1 MRRWLLGA
9 LAAVL
14 LPIPASAANTTFPQV
29 SEPPYF
35 VCKITTTTATTCV
48 VPGQNGSNGG
58 ASNFPTNNAAVLV
71 GYANNSATAQT
82 ATVTC
87 YDSLTAS
94 GYQVTVI
101 PALAVGQIGAFPLPG
116 VPLSV
121 GLTCIAS
128 AAITGDSVE
137 VFFR

>member
-9 LAAVL
+9 LAALL
-14 LPIPASAANTTFPQV
+14 LPVPAYAANTTYPQV
-29 SEPPYF
+29 GQPPYF
-35 VCKITTTTATTCV
+35 VCKITTTAATPCF

-58 ASNFPTNNAAVLV
+58 ASNFPTNAPSVLV
-71 GYANNSATAQT
+71 GYHNNSATAQT
-82 ATVTC
+82 ANVTC
-87 YDSLTAS
+87 YDSLSAS
-94 GYQVTVI
+94 GYQVAVVAA
-101 PALAVGQIGAFPLPG
+101 PAAGAIGAFPLPG
-116 VPLSV
+116 LPLSI